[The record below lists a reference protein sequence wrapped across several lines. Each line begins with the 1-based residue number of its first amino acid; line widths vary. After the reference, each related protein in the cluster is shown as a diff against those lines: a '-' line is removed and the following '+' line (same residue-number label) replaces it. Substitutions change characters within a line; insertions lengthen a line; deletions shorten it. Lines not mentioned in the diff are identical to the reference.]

1 MTDICERLEPSFVVA
16 HPMIL
21 QEAID
26 TIRQLRSEID
36 RARLWNRQLEAVVR
50 EQAIAERLG

>member
-26 TIRQLRSEID
+26 MIRLLRAEID
-36 RARLWNRQLEAVVR
+36 RAHRWNRQLEAVVR
-50 EQAIAERLG
+50 EQVAAELLA